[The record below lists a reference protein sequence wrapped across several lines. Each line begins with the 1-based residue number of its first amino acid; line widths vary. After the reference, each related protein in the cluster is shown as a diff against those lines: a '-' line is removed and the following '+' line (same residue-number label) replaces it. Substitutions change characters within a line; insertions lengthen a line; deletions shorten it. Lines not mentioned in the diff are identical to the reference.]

1 VSIAPKPVLYLLPG
15 LLSDD
20 TIWEHQQKALAPH
33 ADIRI
38 PVFRGFSSF
47 RAMALHVLQTAP
59 PRFSVAGHSMG
70 GRVALELMHLFPE
83 RIDKFALLSVG
94 VHPLLPGEHEKRMEQ
109 VNLAEQQGMA
119 ALADAWIPPMVH
131 PVRVADRGLMQKIRA
146 MVLRSTPADYRGQ
159 IEAALT
165 RADQSLYLS
174 AIRHKVLLVVGEDDS
189 WSPLSQHQNI
199 QRRLSSCELIG
210 IRHAGHMVTMEQP
223 EVVSRVLVR
232 WFTTG

>member
-1 VSIAPKPVLYLLPG
+1 VSTADKPVLYLLPG
-15 LLSDD
+15 LLSDEVV
-20 TIWEHQQKALAPH
+20 WEHQQRALEPC

-47 RAMALHVLQTAP
+47 REMALLVLREAP

-94 VHPLLPGEHEKRMEQ
+94 VHPVLPGEREKRMALVE
-109 VNLAEQQGMA
+109 LAEQQGMA

-131 PVRVADRGLMQKIRA
+131 PVRLADQGLVKKLRT
-146 MVLRSTPADYRGQ
+146 MVLRNTPADFRGQ

-165 RADQSLYLS
+165 RADQSRYLQ
-174 AIRHKVLLVVGEDDS
+174 AINHKVLLVVGEDDA
-189 WSPLSQHQNI
+189 WSSFSQHQNI
-199 QRRLSSCELIG
+199 QRRLHHCELVG

-223 EVVSRVLVR
+223 EAVSKVLVR
-232 WFTTG
+232 WFVGS